1 MDLKDLNR
9 ESSFSAF
16 SALFSIQ
23 ATGGAVPERIPQKR
37 IRCPEG
43 VNEGAGK
50 KAAAFS
56 RFLREP

>member
-1 MDLKDLNR
+1 VDLKDLNR
-9 ESSFSAF
+9 ESSF

-23 ATGGAVPERIPQKR
+23 ATGGAVPERIPQKP

-43 VNEGAGK
+43 VSEGAGK

>member
-1 MDLKDLNR
+1 MFFRQTN
-9 ESSFSAF
+9 
-16 SALFSIQ
+16 
-23 ATGGAVPERIPQKR
+23 GGAVPERIPQKR

-43 VNEGAGK
+43 VSEGAGK